1 MTSPATSAP
10 TLRDGDV
17 VLRALGEQDVEG
29 CYEQCVDPASVRW
42 THAPTPYTR
51 DMAREFCSDVA
62 ARAWAHDTEWVFAVE
77 HQGAYAGNIALR
89 NDGHG
94 RAEVA
99 YGAHPAARGTGTMER
114 AVRLLLEWGFTEK
127 SLSTVTWRAK
137 RGNWASRKLAW
148 RLGFSFDGVLRH
160 SYEHR
165 GALGDGWIG
174 SLLADEP
181 REPRHRWLEPV
192 LLEGHGVRLRALRE
206 GDVPR
211 IVEACSDER
220 TSYWLGQMP
229 SPYTE
234 ADARTWLELNTEGEA
249 AGKKVTW
256 AIVDPGA
263 DVLLGVIN
271 IFDVSPI
278 DAEIGY
284 WAHPDARG
292 RGVMRAAMRLTT
304 QHAFDHLGV
313 GRVRAFAALDNTASR
328 HVIESNGYTQSGI
341 ERLGTTLR
349 TGPADMALYDVLAS
363 EWAAFSERSMTAD
376 QTRITTPAT
385 DSAAPTSAGA
395 R

>member
-1 MTSPATSAP
+1 MTNPATSAP

-17 VLRALGEQDVEG
+17 VLRALDEKDVEG
-29 CYEQCVDPASVRW
+29 CYEQCIDPASVRW
-42 THAPTPYTR
+42 THAPSPYTR
-51 DMAREFCSDVA
+51 EMAREFCTDVA
-62 ARAWAHDTEWVFAVE
+62 AESWAEDTEWVFAVE
-77 HQGAYAGNIALR
+77 HEGAYAGNIALR

-99 YGAHPAARGTGTMER
+99 YGAHPAARGTGAMER

-148 RLGFSFDGVLRH
+148 RLGFSMDGVLRH

-165 GALGDGWIG
+165 GELGDAWIG
-174 SLLADEP
+174 SLRADEP
-181 REPRHRWLEPV
+181 REPSTKWLEATP
-192 LLEGHGVRLRALRE
+192 LEGDGVRLRALRE
-206 GDVPR
+206 SDVPR

-220 TSYWLGQMP
+220 TQHWLGQMP

-234 ADARTWLELNTEGEA
+234 ADARTWLEVNLEGQA
-249 AGKKVTW
+249 TGKKVTW
-256 AIVDPGA
+256 AITDPST
-263 DVLLGVIN
+263 DLLLGVNN
-271 IFDVSPI
+271 IFDLSAI

-292 RGVMRAAMRLTT
+292 RGVMRAAMQRTT
-304 QHAFDHLGV
+304 DYAFSELDL
-313 GRVRAFAALDNTASR
+313 GRVRAFAALENKASR
-328 HVIESNGYTQSGI
+328 HVIESCGYTQSGI

-363 EWAAFSERSMTAD
+363 EWAAV
-376 QTRITTPAT
+376 
-385 DSAAPTSAGA
+385 SA